1 MPGVILL
8 WIAMAIYDTDQI
20 MKLIEHCRIKNNW
33 GSLSF
38 FDNTLREIVFMDY
51 LLTQRK
57 IIVEDNIMRHRHR
70 NWFLL
75 NIYKAYAKDQI
86 SVLSPE
92 KLILKI
98 NLVSE
103 NRYLRDS
110 CFEE

>member
-1 MPGVILL
+1 M
-8 WIAMAIYDTDQI
+8 
-20 MKLIEHCRIKNNW
+20 
-33 GSLSF
+33 
-38 FDNTLREIVFMDY
+38 REIVFMDY

-70 NWFLL
+70 NWCLL

-86 SVLSPE
+86 NVFSPE

-103 NRYLRDS
+103 NRYVRDS
-110 CFEE
+110 CFVE